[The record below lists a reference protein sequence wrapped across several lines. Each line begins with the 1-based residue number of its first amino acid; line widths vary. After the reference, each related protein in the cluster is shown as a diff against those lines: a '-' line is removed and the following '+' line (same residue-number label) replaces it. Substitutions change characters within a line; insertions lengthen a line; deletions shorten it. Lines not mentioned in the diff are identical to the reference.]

1 MNLHKCENC
10 NKEYKSYQSLWNHM
24 KRKHTTNNEIKI
36 KKTEISTCDLCNKQ
50 LSNYQSMLR
59 HKKICKKSPNI
70 VQENEELK
78 NKIKTIEQELAE
90 FKEQMLKLMNN
101 KFKVHPK
108 TIQKINKMLT
118 NNGTINNNNTT
129 NNINII
135 ALGKENLTEILSQ
148 KEKMTILNNKHNCL
162 NYIVEYIHFN
172 DKFPQFKNIAITNIK
187 NKYAYKFDQNMSKFI
202 AISKE
207 ELINDI
213 IEQRAFDIEEFYTE
227 YKDKLDQKTKDIIT
241 NFLDNISDENEY
253 FENKKEQI
261 KVILYNNKDKITID
275 E

>member
-1 MNLHKCENC
+1 MDLHKCDKC
-10 NKEYKSYQSLWNHM
+10 NKEYKSYQSLWNHK
-24 KRKHTTNNEIKI
+24 KRIHTDTEII
-36 KKTEISTCDLCNKQ
+36 VPVKKTEITTCDMCYKNFSSYKCLN
-50 LSNYQSMLR
+50 R
-59 HKKICKKSPNI
+59 HQKTCKKSPNI

-90 FKEQMLKLMNN
+90 FKQQMLQLMNN

-118 NNGTINNNNTT
+118 NNGTINNTT

-207 ELINDI
+207 ELINEI
-213 IEQRAFDIEEFYTE
+213 IEQRAFDIEEFFAE
-227 YKDKLDQKTKDIIT
+227 YKDKLADKTKEIIK